1 MALHRNHQGLGKVD
15 DHRMKLILGG
25 PGCGKTTRLLQ
36 LVEEELENGV
46 SPDEIA
52 FVTFTRAAANGAR
65 DRAALKFDLD
75 PETDLPWFR
84 TIHSLT
90 YRALDMTREEVMSRD
105 DWNEFSKLI
114 GEPIAG
120 TVSSFEAST
129 NAHHGD
135 KLLRVVDFA
144 ATTQVS
150 LRDAWNE
157 VGDETAWRDVE
168 QFEAALR
175 EFKTAIAKLGFTDM
189 LINYINEGE
198 PVPVKVAL
206 VDEAQD
212 LTAAQW
218 SVVERAFGN
227 VERLYIGGDD
237 DQAIYRWAGADV
249 DHFLHLSTGG
259 DREILALSHRLPRSV
274 FEVGQ
279 RIVTQISNR
288 YEKPYRPSDRDGV
301 VDHHMN
307 IEYVPLRAQEGS
319 WLLLA
324 RNGYML
330 ANLEEV
336 LRARGLPYYRRTG
349 PVASEQELDSIKVW
363 EALKKGRISVLSA
376 SEARGLYK
384 TLGRPRPALRELTEY
399 SPEDLELD
407 LTKPWTYAMA
417 GGIPPWRIDY
427 YTECLNRGESLRDEP
442 RFRVET
448 IHGVKGAQADN
459 VLLLL
464 DYSRRT
470 ANGFNLNPDHEHR
483 VFYVGVTR
491 AYHSLHIIRPQTY
504 NSYPGLSR

>member
-1 MALHRNHQGLGKVD
+1 L
-15 DHRMKLILGG
+15 KLILGG
-25 PGCGKTTRLLQ
+25 PGCGKTTRLLRV
-36 LVEEELENGV
+36 VEEELENGV
-46 SPDEIA
+46 RSDEIA
-52 FVTFTRAAANGAR
+52 FVTFTRAAANEAR
-65 DRAALKFDLD
+65 DRAAMNFDLD
-75 PETDLPWFR
+75 PEIDMPWFR
-84 TIHSLT
+84 TIHSLA

-105 DWNEFSKLI
+105 DWREFSALI
-114 GEPIAG
+114 GEPISG
-120 TVSSFEAST
+120 TESSFEAST
-129 NAHHGD
+129 NSRLGD
-135 KLLRVVDFA
+135 KLLRVVDYA
-144 ATTQVS
+144 STTQQS
-150 LRDAWNE
+150 LKDAWNE

-175 EFKTAIAKLGFTDM
+175 EFKTSIAKLGFTDM
-189 LINYINEGE
+189 LISYINEGE
-198 PVPVKVAL
+198 PVPVKVAV

-218 SVVERAFGN
+218 KVVERAFAN

-249 DHFLHLSTGG
+249 NHFLHLSTGA
-259 DREILALSHRLPRSV
+259 DREILELSHRLPRSV

-301 VDHHMN
+301 VDHHMHL
-307 IEYVPLRAQEGS
+307 EYAPLRNQSGS

-324 RNGYML
+324 RNGYL
-330 ANLEEV
+330 LSQLEEV
-336 LRARGLPYYRRTG
+336 LRARGLPYARRTG
-349 PVASEQELDSIKVW
+349 PVASERELDSIGLW
-363 EALKKGRISVLSA
+363 DALQKGRISSLTA
-376 SEARGLYK
+376 SEARALYK
-384 TLGRPRPALRELTEY
+384 TLGRPRPALKELTQYGPQE
-399 SPEDLELD
+399 LELD

-417 GGIPPWRIDY
+417 GGITPWRIDY
-427 YTECLNRGESLRDEP
+427 YTECMNRGESLRVDP

-470 ANGFNLNPDHEHR
+470 ANGFNVNPDHEHR

-491 AYHSLHIIRPQTY
+491 AYHSLHIVRPQTY

>member
-1 MALHRNHQGLGKVD
+1 
-15 DHRMKLILGG
+15 MKLILGG
-25 PGCGKTTRLLQ
+25 PGCGKTTRLLRV
-36 LVEEELENGV
+36 VEEELENGV
-46 SPDEIA
+46 RPDEIA
-52 FVTFTRAAANGAR
+52 FVTFTRAAANEAR
-65 DRAALKFDLD
+65 DRAALKFGLD
-75 PETDLPWFR
+75 PETDMPWFR
-84 TIHSLT
+84 TIHSLA
-90 YRALDMTREEVMSRD
+90 YRALEMTREEVMGRD
-105 DWNEFSKLI
+105 DWNEFSQLI

-135 KLLRVVDFA
+135 KLLRVVDYA
-144 ATTQVS
+144 ATTCVS

-175 EFKTAIAKLGFTDM
+175 EYKTSIAKLGFTDM
-189 LINYINEGE
+189 LLSYINEGE
-198 PVPVKVAL
+198 PVAVKVAV

-218 SVVERAFGN
+218 KVVERAFEN

-249 DHFLHLSTGG
+249 DHFLHLSSGD
-259 DREILALSHRLPRSV
+259 DREILELSHRLPRSV

-279 RIVTQISNR
+279 RIVRQISNR

-301 VDHHMN
+301 VDYHTHL
-307 IEYVPLRAQEGS
+307 EYVPLRNQEGT

-330 ANLEEV
+330 EGLEEI
-336 LRARGLPYYRRTG
+336 LRARGLPYSRRTG
-349 PVASEQELDSIKVW
+349 PIASEKELDAIGLW
-363 EALKKGRISVLSA
+363 DALQKGRISSLSA

-384 TLGRPRPALRELTEY
+384 ALGRPRPALKELTQYGPAE
-399 SPEDLELD
+399 LELD
-407 LTKPWTYAMA
+407 LKLPWTYAMS
-417 GGIPPWRIDY
+417 GGIPSWRVDY
-427 YTECLNRGESLRDEP
+427 YTECMNRGESLRVDP

-464 DYSRRT
+464 DYSKRT
-470 ANGFNLNPDHEHR
+470 SRGYDASPDHEHR

-491 AYHSLHIIRPQTY
+491 AYHSLHILRPQTY
-504 NSYPGLSR
+504 HSYPGLSR